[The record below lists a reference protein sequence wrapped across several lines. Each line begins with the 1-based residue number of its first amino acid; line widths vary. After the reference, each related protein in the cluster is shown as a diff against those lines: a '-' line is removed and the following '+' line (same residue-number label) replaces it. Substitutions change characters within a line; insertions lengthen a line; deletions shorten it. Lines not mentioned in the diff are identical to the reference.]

1 MAANPELDAEIGA
14 FGLTSVGGEGLPWSS
29 EQGVPGETGGGNT
42 DVRPTIVGTEDVP
55 ADSRWQVWQ
64 SLTSE

>member
-1 MAANPELDAEIGA
+1 MAAQPGTGCRIGA

-42 DVRPTIVGTEDVP
+42 DVRPDDSWGTEDVP
-55 ADSRWQVWQ
+55 ADIGGNVAD
-64 SLTSE
+64 LTSE